1 VEALV
6 EREGLS
12 VEVISPGR
20 LAWRRFRKHRLAM
33 ISAGI
38 LLLLVVVCAFANVI
52 APYSKSERAGA
63 LSESPSWSHLM
74 GTDEIG
80 RDVLSRV
87 IYGGRNSLVVGF
99 AATLG
104 ATILGSLVGSLAGWF
119 RGWFDDLLMRI
130 TDVFIAFPLLV
141 FLIVLRKI
149 PEQQAWAASLFGEP
163 GTIRLTATILV
174 VILWMPL
181 ARIVRGVVLS
191 LREKE
196 FIEAARSLGAPDRRI
211 IFRHLLPNCIGAIT
225 VGTTLTV
232 AGAILAESTLSF
244 LGFGVQPTDAT
255 WGKMLADSND
265 QMTISPWLVWFPGL
279 VLVLTVLCV
288 NFVGDGLRDAFDP
301 KQQKGKA

>member
-1 VEALV
+1 
-6 EREGLS
+6 
-12 VEVISPGR
+12 
-20 LAWRRFRKHRLAM
+20 
-33 ISAGI
+33 
-38 LLLLVVVCAFANVI
+38 
-52 APYSKSERAGA
+52 
-63 LSESPSWSHLM
+63 M